1 MTDTSRIVRIL
12 LTICRILWT
21 ALSLND
27 DVWVACVD
35 RVSPCPHGHNM
46 DSAAAGRGRGGEVA
60 RGLMFNEAAADWEI
74 GCRPPR
80 LLMSPPPPPPTH
92 PHCTLGGGY

>member
-1 MTDTSRIVRIL
+1 MSGLRVWTEFPRVLTDIT
-12 LTICRILWT
+12 WT
-21 ALSLND
+21 L
-27 DVWVACVD
+27 
-35 RVSPCPHGHNM
+35 

-92 PHCTLGGGY
+92 PHCALGGE

>member
-1 MTDTSRIVRIL
+1 MMMSGLRVWTEFPRVLTDITWTVRP
-12 LTICRILWT
+12 RGGGEG
-21 ALSLND
+21 A
-27 DVWVACVD
+27 
-35 RVSPCPHGHNM
+35 
-46 DSAAAGRGRGGEVA
+46 RGRGGEVA

-92 PHCTLGGGY
+92 PHCALGGG

>member
-1 MTDTSRIVRIL
+1 
-12 LTICRILWT
+12 
-21 ALSLND
+21 
-27 DVWVACVD
+27 
-35 RVSPCPHGHNM
+35 M

-92 PHCTLGGGY
+92 PHWAEDRGLGELKLFFFITCVSLNDRNQVLW

>member
-1 MTDTSRIVRIL
+1 
-12 LTICRILWT
+12 
-21 ALSLND
+21 
-27 DVWVACVD
+27 
-35 RVSPCPHGHNM
+35 M